1 MDENKDK
8 QAAEPLMDMA
18 QEQETGAALREARE
32 LLESARNAKR
42 RFMAN
47 MSHEIRT
54 PINAIWGFLELMLAD
69 EATPPSHR
77 ELLASARRS
86 AELLMDLIGDMLD
99 FTVID
104 KGIVK
109 LESTGFSLRSII
121 SAVIARQHDLTQNK
135 AVSIHSHVD
144 DDVPDNL
151 LGDSGRL
158 YQILKHLVGNGIKFT
173 PAGEVAVQVR
183 RWPAA
188 GPVVND
194 REVELHFSIRDTGVG
209 IAKEQLAQIFES
221 LTQGDESSTRAFG
234 GLGIGLNIV
243 QRLVVLLEGRIW
255 IQSAPGQGTT
265 VHFLLPFRNTV
276 NGDEVT
282 PGQPPK
288 AAPIPA
294 ESPAQPGW
302 TINPRLPEKRVRT
315 EENRPPRADGT
326 APLPAQW
333 WQFYRRLQEVLHTGP
348 QEAEVL
354 LKTLRIEA
362 GAAGYSELSTVLFR
376 LLLAVRRKDQ
386 SEIEQYQTLLTRTL
400 PQGHCDADTE
410 APRRSS

>member
-1 MDENKDK
+1 MDENIAK
-8 QAAEPLMDMA
+8 QAAEHPMDMP
-18 QEQETGAALREARE
+18 QEQETSAALREARE

-54 PINAIWGFLELMLAD
+54 PLNAIWGLLDLMLAD
-69 EATPPSHR
+69 EATPPAQL

-86 AELLMDLIGDMLD
+86 AELLVNLTSDILD

-104 KGIVK
+104 KGTVK
-109 LESTGFSLRSII
+109 FESTGFSLRSII

-135 AVSIHSHVD
+135 AVSIHSHVN

-173 PAGEVAVQVR
+173 PAGEVAVEVR
-183 RWPAA
+183 RWPAS

-209 IAKEQLAQIFES
+209 IAKEKLAHIFES

-243 QRLVVLLEGRIW
+243 QRLVVLLDGRIW

-265 VHFLLPFRNTV
+265 VHFLLPFRNTA
-276 NGDEVT
+276 NGDKVA
-282 PGQPPK
+282 PGPPPK
-288 AAPIPA
+288 AAYIPS

-302 TINPRLPEKRVRT
+302 MLNPSLPEEFT
-315 EENRPPRADGT
+315 RPEDEGPRAAAGT

-333 WQFYRRLQEVLHTGP
+333 WQLYRRLQEILYTGP

-354 LKTLRIEA
+354 LKSLRIEA
-362 GAAGYSELSTVLFR
+362 GGSGYSDLSTVLFR
-376 LLLAVRRKDQ
+376 LLLAVRRKDP
-386 SEIEQYQTLLTRTL
+386 SEIEQYHALLQRTV
-400 PQGHCDADTE
+400 PPCPCAAGTG

>member
-8 QAAEPLMDMA
+8 QAGEPLMEMA
-18 QEQETGAALREARE
+18 QEQETSAALREARE

-54 PINAIWGFLELMLAD
+54 PLNAIWGFLELMLAD

-77 ELLASARRS
+77 ELLLSARRS
-86 AELLMDLIGDMLD
+86 AELLMDLTGDILD

-104 KGIVK
+104 KGLVK

-121 SAVIARQHDLTQNK
+121 VAVIARQHDLTQNK
-135 AVSIHSHVD
+135 AVSIHSQVD

-173 PAGEVAVQVR
+173 PAGEVAVAVR
-183 RWPAA
+183 RWPPSAPAA
-188 GPVVND
+188 GN

-209 IAKEQLAQIFES
+209 IPKEQLAQIFES
-221 LTQGDESSTRAFG
+221 LSQGDESSTRAFG

-243 QRLVVLLEGRIW
+243 QRLVAMLDGRIW

-265 VHFLLPFRNTV
+265 VHFLLPFRNTA
-276 NGDEVT
+276 NGDQIA
-282 PGQPPK
+282 PGPPPK
-288 AAPIPA
+288 SAPIPA

-302 TINPRLPEKRVRT
+302 TLNPRLPEERVPP
-315 EENRPPRADGT
+315 EAHRPPTDACT

-333 WQFYRRLQEVLHTGP
+333 WQFYRRLQEVLYTGP

-362 GAAGYSELSTVLFR
+362 GAAGHGDLSTVLFR
-376 LLLAVRRKDQ
+376 LLLAVRRKDHA
-386 SEIEQYQTLLTRTL
+386 EIKQYHELLMRTV
-400 PQGHCDADTE
+400 PQGPDAANTE
-410 APRRSS
+410 SLRRSS